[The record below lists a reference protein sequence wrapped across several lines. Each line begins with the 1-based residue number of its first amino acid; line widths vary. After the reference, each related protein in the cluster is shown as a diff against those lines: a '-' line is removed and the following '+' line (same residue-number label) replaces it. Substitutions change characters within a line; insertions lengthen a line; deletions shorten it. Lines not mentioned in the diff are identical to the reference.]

1 MVAEVKFDQRKARR
15 GRANTNFTT
24 GSDGLREGFFTH
36 MNFMMPPSA
45 RSRAFYSFVTACG
58 PLKLSLRSQ
67 LKYEMMIII

>member
-45 RSRAFYSFVTACG
+45 
-58 PLKLSLRSQ
+58 
-67 LKYEMMIII
+67 